1 MANSL
6 SKTLGLDLPALAE
19 LLRSKGRGKDTV
31 LAHITPKEAALLK
44 KRGGRGS
51 RNPDTGL
58 LEFDD
63 AVDIQDPSVY
73 FGGNTGGAFTPT
85 YDAGSFQAPVDAGQ
99 YVPST
104 PEYAAQQLQNVPE
117 YSFPAAAPAA
127 PAAEAPAAAP
137 AAPTYQAPQAAPQR
151 IDMAALGQDQPY
163 YDPATGIPQTP
174 EQVASKLPS
183 LYPGGE
189 AQPAGYGTIFTPT
202 GQAAYAPEEN
212 LDAYA
217 QLQYA
222 QDAAAQDKAAKDAA
236 KKETDYAKWIDTL
249 GRLGLGAATIA
260 GLSKYVQQPT
270 QATAAKQVANAAG
283 QIANIGAP
291 YKAIGTQL
299 MGQAQT
305 GGLSPG
311 DVQAVNAARAQ
322 GSQDIS
328 RRGGVGTLQYA
339 NSIADLSARL
349 MDNQFKLGLATSAI
363 GDQYALQAIQTQL
376 AGDQQINA
384 ANTNFYT
391 QMANMFAPY
400 ILGASRATPA
410 PSTTAAAPSTIGAIG
425 P

>member
-6 SKTLGLDLPALAE
+6 SKTLGLDLPGLAE

-51 RNPDTGL
+51 TNPDTGL

-73 FGGNTGGAFTPT
+73 FGGDTGGAFTPT

-117 YSFPAAAPAA
+117 YSFPAATQYQQP
-127 PAAEAPAAAP
+127 
-137 AAPTYQAPQAAPQR
+137 APTYQAPQAAAPQ
-151 IDMAALGQDQPY
+151 AA
-163 YDPATGIPQTP
+163 APQAAAP
-174 EQVASKLPS
+174 QVASQNIDTQFAGVSPYDSPLPGGGAAYAAANPQ
-183 LYPGGE
+183 LYPGGVLPSPGE
-189 AQPAGYGTIFTPT
+189 ETVYTPE
-202 GQAAYAPEEN
+202 G
-212 LDAYA
+212 DAYYQA
-217 QLQYA
+217 QTDVAVKQA
-222 QDAAAQDKAAKDAA
+222 QDQATKEAA
-236 KKETDYAKWIDTL
+236 KKETDYAKWLDTL
-249 GRLGLGAATIA
+249 ARLGLGAATIA

-270 QATAAKQVANAAG
+270 QATAAKQVANAAN

-376 AGDQQINA
+376 AGDQQINQ

-391 QMANMFAPY
+391 QLANMFAPF
-400 ILGASRATPA
+400 ILGAGKAVN
-410 PSTTAAAPSTIGAIG
+410 TAAAPSTIGAIG